1 MEAMNFARFT
11 GPRVPVPPSL
21 PPEAPLAMP
30 EQALDNWPTAAH
42 DTSADPLLRQ
52 RRSWVAV
59 GTFGITAT
67 GTVALWRV
75 FAPNGLSLVEA
86 LLMLLFVL
94 NFVWIALA
102 FCSALLGLRPLL
114 QNDPAAGLNPPLP
127 VGVPLPGRIALL
139 MPAYNEDPA
148 RVFGAIESIWTS
160 LRNTGA
166 LDAFDFFI
174 LSDST
179 DPNHWLDEEARWLRL
194 CRKLDAGG
202 RLFYRRR
209 HRNVAR
215 KAGNIAEFCTRWGGR
230 YEQMLVLDADSLMTG
245 ETILMLARLMATNP
259 RAGLLQTVPRL
270 VNRHTLFART
280 QQFASAVY
288 GPLLARGFA
297 AWYGADSNYWGHN
310 ALVRVRAFA
319 DSAGLPVLP
328 GKAPFGGH
336 ILSHDFVEAALLR
349 RAGWEVHLLPQLE
362 GSYEESPPSML
373 DHAQR
378 DRRWCQGN
386 LQHLALLRARGL
398 LPLSRLHLFSGA
410 MAYLSSPLWFAF
422 ILLGL
427 AAAVQGNW
435 QLPTYFFPDH
445 TPYPVWQVID
455 AELSARLFLATLGLL
470 LAPKLLAWL
479 AIACRPALAAAH
491 GGRLRV
497 LASVLLET
505 LLSALSA
512 PIQMLL
518 HTRAVAEVLLGI
530 DSGWNTQNRE
540 DRGTPFAECWRRHAG
555 HLAIGMVLAALSYL
569 AEPALLP
576 WMVPTALG
584 LVLAPWVSW
593 AGARRGL
600 GERLARAG
608 LLLTPEELRPPLVVA
623 GLPDGGKPPGDAL
636 DRLRRE
642 PALQA
647 LHLELLKRYPPPDET
662 DAMLL
667 ARFRV
672 QQATV
677 GGVAPML
684 ERSMRLAALS
694 DLQTLQVLQAA
705 GGGHPAGGTNSEDK
719 PIAAANASS

>member
-1 MEAMNFARFT
+1 MEAMNFTRFT
-11 GPRVPVPPSL
+11 GPQAPVPPSL

-30 EQALDNWPTAAH
+30 EQALDTWPATA
-42 DTSADPLLRQ
+42 SAIASDPLLH
-52 RRSWVAV
+52 RRRRWVAA
-59 GTFGITAT
+59 GTFGLTAA
-67 GTVALWRV
+67 GAGALWRV
-75 FAPNGLSLVEA
+75 FAPNGISLVEA

-114 QNDPAAGLNPPLP
+114 QNDPAAGLHPPLP

-148 RVFGAIESIWTS
+148 RVFGAIESIWIS

-270 VNRHTLFART
+270 VNRHTLFARA
-280 QQFASAVY
+280 QQFAGAVY
-288 GPLLARGFA
+288 GPLLAHGFA
-297 AWYGADSNYWGHN
+297 AWYGPDSNYWGHN
-310 ALVRVRAFA
+310 AMIRTRAFVQ
-319 DSAGLPVLP
+319 SAGLPVLP
-328 GKAPFGGH
+328 GRAPFGGH

-349 RAGWEVHLLPQLE
+349 RAGWEVRMLPALG

-373 DHAQR
+373 DNAQR

-386 LQHLALLRARGL
+386 LQHLGLLRARGL
-398 LPLSRLHLFSGA
+398 RPLSRLHLFSGA
-410 MAYLSSPLWFAF
+410 MSYLSSPLWLLF

-427 AAAVQGNW
+427 AAALQGRW
-435 QLPTYFFPDH
+435 QLPVYFFPDR

-455 AELSARLFLATLGLL
+455 PQLAAALFGATLALL
-470 LAPKLLAWL
+470 LAPKLLACL
-479 AIACRPALAAAH
+479 AIASRPALAEAH
-491 GGRLRV
+491 GGRRRLF
-497 LASVLLET
+497 ASLLLET

-518 HTRAVAEVLLGI
+518 HSRAVLEVLLGA
-530 DSGWNTQNRE
+530 DSGWHTQNRD
-540 DRGTPFAECWRRHAG
+540 DRGTPFAECWRRHRG
-555 HLAIGMVLAALSYL
+555 HLAVGIALAALSYA
-569 AEPALLP
+569 AEPGLLP
-576 WMVPTALG
+576 WMAPTAFG
-584 LVLAPWVSW
+584 LLLAPWVSW
-593 AGARRGL
+593 AGARRSL
-600 GERLARAG
+600 GDALRRSR
-608 LLLTPEELRPPLVVA
+608 LLLTPEEHRTPAVVA
-623 GLPDGGKPPGDAL
+623 ALPESEDPPSDAL
-636 DRLRRE
+636 ERLRR
-642 PALQA
+642 
-647 LHLELLKRYPPPDET
+647 
-662 DAMLL
+662 
-667 ARFRV
+667 
-672 QQATV
+672 
-677 GGVAPML
+677 
-684 ERSMRLAALS
+684 
-694 DLQTLQVLQAA
+694 
-705 GGGHPAGGTNSEDK
+705 
-719 PIAAANASS
+719 